1 MKKYLFILL
10 ALLCASP
17 MLAQTEIEDNDSILT
32 LPSDSLPW
40 PQNIQARI
48 DSLLEH
54 PMFQQST
61 VGLMVYDLTT
71 DSVIYQHNHQQRLR
85 PASTMKLITAIA
97 AIDRLGSSY
106 QLCTSLYYNGDI
118 YDHTLWGDLYCKG
131 SMDPL
136 FNKDDLYAFVESLKS
151 MGVDTIRGRIMA
163 DCSMKDTLHWGEGW
177 CWDDDNPTLSALLV
191 SKKDDFQN
199 RFISELIE
207 GGIELPD
214 ITLSSGRTPEAAYR
228 LCTRTHTIGQV
239 LERMMKESDN
249 LHAESAFYHLAAST
263 GQHPATAKQ
272 ASKLIEELI
281 QRLGLNPRNY
291 RIADGSGLSLY
302 DYLSAELE
310 VQMLRYAWQN
320 KEIYYTLLPSLPIA
334 GEDGTLEKRMRSAF
348 TSGNVRAKTGTVTGI
363 SSLAGYCTAANGHDL
378 CFCIINQGILRTS
391 NGRRFQDRVCTAL
404 CQP

>member
-207 GGIELPD
+207 GG
-214 ITLSSGRTPEAAYR
+214 
-228 LCTRTHTIGQV
+228 
-239 LERMMKESDN
+239 
-249 LHAESAFYHLAAST
+249 
-263 GQHPATAKQ
+263 PATAKQ